1 MNNKDLLKKLKHE
14 ATRIEPDLS
23 SFMIERFGAPT
34 PRKTFSIWRFFP
46 TATLVLGFFV
56 VGILIGTS
64 TPIAITSSTPS
75 ITDSNSTTTTSI
87 TSENPSIVTSSEVTL
102 PPLRLEGDKAALSVS
117 TITTASLFTNLTNV
131 NAAQLAGI
139 RLTKPTRPSYDFDE
153 TMTLIRPYLGLFEQ
167 LLGRADAPI
176 VTTEVLIDQP
186 FAYVDRFS
194 VFDIQGNPIDY
205 ALYYNLDNV
214 ETVNEETFYTLQG
227 ELTINQGEP
236 LLVSGSKVI
245 EDDEIILS
253 FKAEADASN
262 YIESIY
268 KYEEDE
274 TKIRIRKMVDNVLN
288 VSIFKLEID
297 QDETEIE
304 LLFLEENDEN
314 RVQDRFKFEYETEDG
329 ENILKISFTLAT
341 ENGQVKGKIKVLV
354 VEILD
359 ENLQVIGY
367 EYLAYELDE
376 NDQETDEWRDKRDE
390 HDHNH
395 DDDDDDDDDDNDHDD
410 ES

>member
-14 ATRIEPDLS
+14 ATRIEPNLS

-34 PRKTFSIWRFFP
+34 PKKTFSIWRFFP
-46 TATLVLGFFV
+46 TATLVLGFFI

-75 ITDSNSTTTTSI
+75 ITDSSSTITTSV

-117 TITTASLFTNLTNV
+117 TITTASLFTNLNSV
-131 NAAQLAGI
+131 NTAPLAGI

-176 VTTEVLIDQP
+176 VTTEALIDQP

-194 VFDIQGNPIDY
+194 VFDIQGNTIDY

-227 ELTINQGEP
+227 ELMINQGEP
-236 LLVSGSKVI
+236 LLVSGSKII

-341 ENGQVKGKIKVLV
+341 ETGQVKGKIKVLV

-376 NDQETDEWRDKRDE
+376 NDRETDEWRDKRDE
-390 HDHNH
+390 HHH
-395 DDDDDDDDDDNDHDD
+395 DDDDDDDD

>member
-1 MNNKDLLKKLKHE
+1 MNNKDIHKKLKNP
-14 ATRIEPDLS
+14 ATRIEPNLS

-34 PRKTFSIWRFFP
+34 PKKTFSIWRFFP
-46 TATLVLGFFV
+46 TATLVLGFFI
-56 VGILIGTS
+56 VGILIGIS

-75 ITDSNSTTTTSI
+75 ITDSNSTTTTSV

-117 TITTASLFTNLTNV
+117 TITTASLFSNLTSV
-131 NAAQLAGI
+131 NTTPLAGI

-167 LLGRADAPI
+167 LLGRADAPM
-176 VTTEVLIDQP
+176 VTTEALIDQP

-227 ELTINQGEP
+227 ELMINQGEP
-236 LLVSGSKVI
+236 LLVSGSKII

-314 RVQDRFKFEYETEDG
+314 RVQDRFQFEYETEDG

-390 HDHNH
+390 HHH
-395 DDDDDDDDDDNDHDD
+395 DDDDDDDDDDNDDNDD